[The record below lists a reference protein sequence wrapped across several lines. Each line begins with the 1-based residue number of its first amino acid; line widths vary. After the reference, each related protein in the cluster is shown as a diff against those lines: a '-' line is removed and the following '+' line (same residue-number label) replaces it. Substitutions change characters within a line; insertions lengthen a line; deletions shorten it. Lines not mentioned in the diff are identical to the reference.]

1 MAPEVLD
8 FIPDAENNV
17 FIEENFQCFLNSDI
31 YSLGLV
37 LWEISSRTIVDGK
50 SYKYK
55 SPNQGS
61 TNQSRSVLG
70 PGDFFEKSDRNALG
84 PKKPKNHPPISPGG
98 AWIPDWH
105 NCNE

>member
-50 SYKYK
+50 FHYHIYNSH
-55 SPNQGS
+55 
-61 TNQSRSVLG
+61 L
-70 PGDFFEKSDRNALG
+70 
-84 PKKPKNHPPISPGG
+84 
-98 AWIPDWH
+98 
-105 NCNE
+105 

>member
-1 MAPEVLD
+1 MNTILYLVNPETDRIKVGTRRYMAPEVLD

-50 SYKYK
+50 FHYHIYNSH
-55 SPNQGS
+55 
-61 TNQSRSVLG
+61 L
-70 PGDFFEKSDRNALG
+70 
-84 PKKPKNHPPISPGG
+84 
-98 AWIPDWH
+98 
-105 NCNE
+105 